1 MSGEEDKR
9 TREQDRDD
17 YQRGPGIARA
27 FAEAYVR
34 DEGGGGRPPAFLG
47 RRKLKPD
54 VTGTLLWFGGS
65 VEVIDNEH
73 VWQGPY
79 RTCIKPIRILAAV
92 SSHVA
97 PNRVGLFS
105 A

>member
-1 MSGEEDKR
+1 VEKR
-9 TREQDRDD
+9 INGLENKIAMITSAARVS
-17 YQRGPGIARA
+17 PGRSPKP
-27 FAEAYVR
+27 YVR